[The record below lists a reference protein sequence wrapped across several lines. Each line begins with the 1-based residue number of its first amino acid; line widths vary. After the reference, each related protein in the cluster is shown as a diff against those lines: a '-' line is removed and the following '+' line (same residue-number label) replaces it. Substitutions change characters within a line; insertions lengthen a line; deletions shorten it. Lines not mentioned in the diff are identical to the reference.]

1 VADDLLMAFQQQDLD
16 KLDKVKLS
24 PQLFYLDSDV
34 QALLKALNFFDMEFP
49 QEPQEEL
56 LVVSAGKS
64 ALFGGAKVRLDNV
77 CLCCMYVC
85 MYVLHLCTVFM
96 HVYKYICMYVSMYI
110 L

>member
-1 VADDLLMAFQQQDLD
+1 MADDLLMAFQQQDLD

-49 QEPQEEL
+49 QEPQEEV

-85 MYVLHLCTVFM
+85 MYCVYVLYLCM
-96 HVYKYICMYVSMYI
+96 YISIYVCTYVSMYI